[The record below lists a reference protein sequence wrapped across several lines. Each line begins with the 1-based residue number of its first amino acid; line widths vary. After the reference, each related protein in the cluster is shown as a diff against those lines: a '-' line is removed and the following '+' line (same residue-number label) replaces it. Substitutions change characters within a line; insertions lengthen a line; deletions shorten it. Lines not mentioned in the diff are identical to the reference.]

1 MRSQQKAESN
11 LLNLYGRMIALIV
24 VLTMMA
30 IIGIKYFSTMPQL
43 AARGLELEHTRFLNI
58 VAMVRSQ
65 WLSLGK
71 PSQMNLDWE
80 IFDNQNQQ
88 LKPSVV
94 KMNILGWPQPQQRN
108 NQGCQALWQ
117 QLMGTELKKSTLIGA
132 YLPRDNS
139 CHYRSQNGDSIGYQL
154 DSGRVIFL
162 TNP

>member
-1 MRSQQKAESN
+1 M
-11 LLNLYGRMIALIV
+11 
-24 VLTMMA
+24 LTMMA

-94 KMNILGWPQPQQRN
+94 KMNPLVGHNLSNGITKVAKRYG
-108 NQGCQALWQ
+108 
-117 QLMGTELKKSTLIGA
+117 
-132 YLPRDNS
+132 NS
-139 CHYRSQNGDSIGYQL
+139 
-154 DSGRVIFL
+154 
-162 TNP
+162 

>member
-94 KMNILGWPQPQQRN
+94 KMNTLGWPQPQQRN

-117 QLMGTELKKSTLIGA
+117 QLMGTELKKAL
-132 YLPRDNS
+132 
-139 CHYRSQNGDSIGYQL
+139 
-154 DSGRVIFL
+154 
-162 TNP
+162 